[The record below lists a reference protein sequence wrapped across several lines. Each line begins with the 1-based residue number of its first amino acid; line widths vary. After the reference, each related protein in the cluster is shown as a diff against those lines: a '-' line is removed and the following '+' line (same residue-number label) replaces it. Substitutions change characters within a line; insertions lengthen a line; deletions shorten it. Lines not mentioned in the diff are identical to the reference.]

1 MNIARRSGSIPVWL
15 VWVVVLVLGGVAR
28 GEDAKDL
35 ARPLVQ
41 HADIEY
47 KLGRF
52 TEALAGYTQAYEV
65 YPAPPLLFNI
75 AQCHR
80 NLKNYERAKFFFEG
94 YLRDSRGAE
103 NRELVEDL
111 IREATAELDKQ
122 AAARREAAEAQ
133 QRADED
139 AARRRA
145 EQDRRVAEARR
156 GRPTPAASNK
166 PIYKKWWFW
175 SAVGGAAIVTG
186 GTLYYVSGDTTVVEP
201 SGSLGG
207 LDRR

>member
-1 MNIARRSGSIPVWL
+1 MRFARRSGVIL
-15 VWVVVLVLGGVAR
+15 AWVVMLVLGGVAR
-28 GEDAKDL
+28 GEDPKAV

-52 TEALAGYTQAYEV
+52 AEALAEYTKAYEV
-65 YPAPPLLFNI
+65 YPTPPLLFNI

-80 NLKNYERAKFFFEG
+80 NLRNYERAKFFFEG
-94 YLRDSRGAE
+94 YLRDSPRTESRA
-103 NRELVEDL
+103 LVEDL

-122 AAARREAAEAQ
+122 AAARREAADDQ
-133 QRADED
+133 LHADED

-145 EQDRRVAEARR
+145 EEDRRVAEARR
-156 GRPTPAASNK
+156 GSAPPGASNK
-166 PIYKKWWFW
+166 PVYKKWWFW

-186 GTLYYVSGDTTVVEP
+186 GTLYYFSGDTTVVEP